1 MSLRIS
7 LAGLIVVSCWACNN
21 IEDAKPENRNS
32 FLHFYEAPH
41 DLYGVTAEQVDDGYI
56 ILGNELLANGVQNS
70 LIIHTDFTGKKIA
83 DDVVLTGGT
92 AKGLKVASDG
102 YYVIGDSIK
111 SNLESG
117 DVSVYDLVVY
127 SARLFKLSKTGSIVN
142 KLIIADRKNATNI
155 TDIHG
160 GAITINDQGQIIV
173 LGSFKAAGVATTE
186 RPYLTALDAN
196 TLDTVWY
203 QTYDVL
209 DRDYVNAKSVHIAPT
224 GKIIWASALL
234 KENQNF
240 SRSYLGVPYIQP
252 NSTFENFS
260 QFGEQTDQQ
269 LYTNDIQPS
278 EFAAIGFGVIGT
290 YATPTGT
297 NSNMFFLRVNQF
309 GNIVEGSERYFD
321 GELSLN
327 NQSVS
332 AGQSA
337 SEDTGDALISTS
349 DGGYI
354 LAGSMVTTLN
364 RGRGGKDIFLVKID
378 SQGNILWNKVYGG
391 SGNETVGSIRE
402 TADGGLLICGSN
414 DVSGLS
420 SIFIMKTDMNGELID

>member
-1 MSLRIS
+1 MSVRIS
-7 LAGLIVVSCWACNN
+7 LAGLIVLSCWACNN
-21 IEDAKPENRNS
+21 IEDAKPEDRNS

-41 DLYGVTAEQVDDGYI
+41 NLYGVSAEPVEDGYI
-56 ILGNELLANGVQNS
+56 ILGNELLANGSQNS
-70 LIIHTDFTGKKIA
+70 LVIHTDFTGKKIA

-92 AKGLKVASDG
+92 SKGLMVTSDG

-127 SARLFKLSKTGSIVN
+127 SARLFKLNKTGSIVN
-142 KLIIADRKNATNI
+142 KLVIADRKNTTNV

-160 GAITINDQGQIIV
+160 GAITVNDQGQIIV

-186 RPYLTALDAN
+186 HPYLSALDAN
-196 TLDTVWY
+196 SLDTVWN

-209 DRDYVNAKSVHIAPT
+209 DRDYINSKSVHVAPT

-240 SRSYLGVPYIQP
+240 SRSYLGIPYIQE

-269 LYTNDIQPS
+269 LYANDMQPS
-278 EFAAIGFGVIGT
+278 AFPALGFGVIGT
-290 YATPTGT
+290 YAAPTGT

-309 GNIVEGSERYFD
+309 GNVIEGSERYFD
-321 GELSLN
+321 GELSLG
-327 NQSVS
+327 NQAVS

-337 SEDTGDALISTS
+337 SDDSGDALIATS
-349 DGGYI
+349 DGGFI
-354 LAGSMVTTLN
+354 LAGSMLTTLN
-364 RGRGGKDIFLVKID
+364 RGHGGKDIFLVKID
-378 SQGNILWNKVYGG
+378 SQGNIIWNKTYGG
-391 SGNETVGSIRE
+391 SGNETVASIRE

-420 SIFIMKTDMNGELID
+420 SIFIMKTDKNGELMD